1 MREPNKLTNRYL
13 NGRKLALLELL
24 TEPKKNNK
32 NANLLY
38 LASPGPHVLAVYAV
52 QVSQVPDGVINLL
65 GNKLDFTLETYML
78 LAIILAINECGLKID
93 NEPINL

>member
-38 LASPGPHVLAVYAV
+38 LASPGPHVLAVDAV
-52 QVSQVPDGVINLL
+52 QVSQVPDGVIDLL
-65 GNKLDFTLETYML
+65 GNKLDFQSIWTRP
-78 LAIILAINECGLKID
+78 GLNID
-93 NEPINL
+93 RKLVLSKSKLYDR